1 MSVTS
6 SVRRGWGSDRPV
18 LWRLLPPLAVMLVL
32 LILGG
37 GWGLWRQLQAHMMEK
52 QLASGV
58 SVLDAVRTALR
69 SQADLLSGQVQPIA
83 ADPGVKQAL
92 REGDVERLKADWM
105 PVFVSL
111 QKDLQFTHFNFIGT
125 NRVSLLRLHKPELKG
140 DVIDRPNLL
149 EAERTGRIA
158 PGLVIGQV
166 GTLVLRVA
174 QPVFDEEKLMG
185 YVELGKEIEYI
196 LEDIHLPPGSYF
208 AATMH
213 KRCMGREQWQEW
225 LEFWDRKAEWGRLE
239 ENVLIYSSMDPLPE
253 AFNAMA
259 DRDPSIGRGLAFRN
273 AEIEDGGREWR
284 VTATALR
291 DARGDDVGEL
301 LVMTDVTVEM
311 DAFRASLL
319 QGGLMGGVLLVSIL
333 GVLAVLLR
341 RTDLCLLV
349 QRREQDEIHR
359 RMLSVLNSL
368 DASVYVADLDT
379 HQLLFV
385 NEYGLKN
392 WGRDIVGKPCWSALQ
407 GQPGP
412 CSFCTRAERLLESGG
427 GETRVSEIQNRL
439 NGRWYALRD
448 KVVSWADGRKVR
460 LEIATD
466 ITAQKESEAALRKE
480 RDKAQL
486 FLDMAEVIFVALDPE
501 GTVTLI
507 NRKGCELLGLP
518 QEQIIGRNWF
528 DHFLPASVREDT
540 FRYFKRIMAGECHRV
555 ESNENPVRTAGGGE
569 RTVLW
574 GSTFLRNEDG
584 KVAGTFS
591 SGMDVTDRK
600 KMEEQLARIQ
610 KTESLGRMAGAV
622 AHHYNNLLQVVI
634 GNLEMAM
641 DDLPRNFHTYEEV
654 ENALRASRRAASLGG
669 VMLTY
674 IGESFARQERVDLC
688 ELCRESLPAL
698 KLNMPGTVA
707 LETDFP
713 VPGPVVC
720 LNAEQIRHLLSN
732 LVVNAWEA
740 MGGKSGVVSLK
751 VGKVEGRALPVQ
763 NRVPADFVPSAPV
776 YASLEVRDTGCG
788 IAPEALGKL
797 FDPFYSTKFVGRGL
811 GLAVAQGY
819 LKAHNGCITV
829 ESTPGEGSTFCIFLP
844 LAEET

>member
-1 MSVTS
+1 MSVDS
-6 SVRRGWGSDRPV
+6 SVRRWGSDRPV
-18 LWRLLPPLAVMLVL
+18 LWRLLPPLAFLLVL

-37 GWGLWRQLQAHMMEK
+37 GWVLWRQLQAHMMER

-69 SQADLLSGQVQPIA
+69 SQTDLLSGQVQPIA
-83 ADPGVKQAL
+83 ADLGVKQAL
-92 REGDVERLKADWM
+92 REGDMERLKAEWM
-105 PVFVSL
+105 PVFALL
-111 QKDLQFTHFNFIGT
+111 QKSHQFTHFNFIST
-125 NRVSLLRLHKPELKG
+125 NRIMLLRLHKPELKG
-140 DVIDRPNLL
+140 DLIDRFNLL
-149 EAERTGRIA
+149 EAERTGKIS

-174 QPVFDEEKLMG
+174 QPVFDEEEKLLG

-196 LEDIHLPPGSYF
+196 LADIHLPPGSYF
-208 AATMH
+208 AATMR
-213 KRCMGREQWQEW
+213 KRCLGREQWREW
-225 LEFWDRKAEWGRLE
+225 LEFWGRQAEWGRLTR
-239 ENVLIYSSMDPLPE
+239 NVVIYSSMDPLPN

-259 DRDPSIGRGLAFRN
+259 DRDPSRGRGLAFRN

-284 VTATALR
+284 ITATAIR
-291 DARGDDVGEL
+291 DAKGDDVGEL
-301 LVMTDVTVEM
+301 LVMTDVTAEM
-311 DAFRASLL
+311 DAFRLSLL
-319 QGGLMGGVLLVSIL
+319 QGGLLGGGLLVSIL

-341 RTDLCLLV
+341 RTDLCLLA
-349 QRREQDEIHR
+349 QRREQDETHR

-368 DASVYVADLDT
+368 DVLVYVAELDT

-412 CSFCTRAERLLESGG
+412 CSFCTRTERLLDPVG
-427 GETRVSEIQNRL
+427 GETIESEIQNRL

-448 KVVSWADGRKVR
+448 KAVSWTDGRKVR

-466 ITAQKESEAALRKE
+466 ITVQKESETALRKE

-486 FLDMAEVIFVALDPE
+486 FLDMAEVIFVALDRE

-507 NRKGCELLGLP
+507 NRKGCELLGLS
-518 QEQIIGRNWF
+518 QEEIVGKNWF
-528 DHFLPASVREDT
+528 RNFLPDPVQEDT
-540 FRYFKRIMAGECHRV
+540 FQYFQRIMAGENGHV
-555 ESNENPVRTAGGGE
+555 ASNENPVRTAGGEE
-569 RTVLW
+569 RIILW
-574 GSTFLRNEDG
+574 GSTFLRDEEG
-584 KVAGTFS
+584 RVAGTFS

-600 KMEEQLARIQ
+600 KMEEQLARLQ
-610 KTESLGRMAGAV
+610 KAESLGRMAGAV

-641 DDLPRNFHTYEEV
+641 DDLPRNLHSYGEV
-654 ENALRASRRAASLGG
+654 ENALQASRRAANLGG

-674 IGESFARQERVDLC
+674 IGESFARQERVNLC
-688 ELCRESLPAL
+688 DLCRELIPAL
-698 KLNMPGTVA
+698 KLNMPGAIA

-713 VPGPVVC
+713 SPGPMVR

-732 LVVNAWEA
+732 LVANAWEA
-740 MGGKSGVVSLK
+740 MGEKGGVVSLK
-751 VGKVEGRALPVQ
+751 VGTAAGSAIPVQ
-763 NRVPADFVPSAPV
+763 NRVPADFAPAAPV
-776 YASLEVRDTGCG
+776 YAYLEVRDSGCG

-797 FDPFYSTKFVGRGL
+797 FDPFYSTKFIGRGL
-811 GLAVAQGY
+811 GLAVAQGS

-829 ESTPGEGSTFCIFLP
+829 ESALGKGSAFFIFLP
-844 LAEET
+844 LAEV